1 VAVTKALKRRYKE
14 VGMKKVL
21 ALVVA
26 FSAAMAMRAIVVRAD
41 VNPVVGTDNAVTQD
55 NFSQLQQY
63 CSVATVENSTGC
75 SEAAFCSQNVSHPD
89 CQGFCEAYPSAQAC
103 SQKLDTQ
110 AFGPRRW
117 CYRHPLF
124 PGCWI

>member
-1 VAVTKALKRRYKE
+1 
-14 VGMKKVL
+14 MKKVL

-26 FSAAMAMRAIVVRAD
+26 FSAAMAMRAVVVRAD
-41 VNPVVGTDNAVTQD
+41 VNTAVGTDNAVTQD

-63 CSVATVENSTGC
+63 CSVTTVENSVGC
-75 SEAAFCSQNVSHPD
+75 SEAAFCSQNVNHPD
-89 CQGFCEAYPSAQAC
+89 CQGFCEAYPTDQAC
-103 SQKLDTQ
+103 SQRVDTQ
-110 AFGPRRW
+110 TFGPRRW